1 MSIPTNIEQSIT
13 EVIDYLADK
22 GVIEPRAIIDQLG
35 TKENV
40 VLAPISSM
48 DELRAFRVTMANY
61 LGGAFSKIIQ
71 AEYTGRIFILNINK
85 AGKLLDVYQVINGVT
100 NPAPTYKF
108 SVKQD
113 GDITTRIGN
122 AIKQSH
128 LALQYKMMNTRKPS
142 IKRV

>member
-1 MSIPTNIEQSIT
+1 MSTPTNIEQSIT

-22 GVIEPRAIIDQLG
+22 GVIEPRAIINQSG

-40 VLAPISSM
+40 VLAPISNM
-48 DELRAFRVTMANY
+48 DELRAFRDTMANY

-100 NPAPTYKF
+100 NPTPAYKF
-108 SVKQD
+108 SIKQD
-113 GDITTRIGN
+113 GDMVTILGN
-122 AIKQSH
+122 EIANSH
-128 LALQYKMMNTRKPS
+128 LRMQHHLSTTK
-142 IKRV
+142 